1 MKNFGILSVL
11 HYLCRRKLTEMKQ
24 ITLIIACVWMTLATY
39 AQRTIIVEKG
49 NVQSLLAAIS
59 EANHLNADSTA
70 ERLFI
75 LIPDGYYDLGETTL
89 TRISGHNVALV
100 GQSMHGTIIR
110 NKPDVKTES
119 ISKTAVLQNRG
130 TGNYFQ
136 DLTLKNELDYYHVE
150 PDGRAVTL
158 QDKGTRTIC
167 NRVRMLSYQDT
178 YYSDYEQCQSYMQD
192 TEIHGTI
199 DFICGAGDVWF
210 ERCKIVTEKRTP
222 DGSGINIITAT
233 RTSETEWGYV
243 FNHCTIENDVSAF
256 NYGRSW
262 HTNPHCVWLY
272 TTLLTPEKL
281 EATRFDDEGMKV
293 SSNYFKEYGT
303 TDAKGHDIT
312 PKSNV
317 VRFTLRDHTQ
327 PFTAETIMTKE
338 EAKQYTVKRIFG
350 DWRPDKELRKIER
363 QVRKLKKQYKLN

>member
-1 MKNFGILSVL
+1 
-11 HYLCRRKLTEMKQ
+11 
-24 ITLIIACVWMTLATY
+24 MTLATY

-100 GQSMHGTIIR
+100 GQSMHGTIIQNR
-110 NKPDVKTES
+110 PDVKTES

-136 DLTLKNELDYYHVE
+136 DLTLKNALDYYAAGAA
-150 PDGRAVTL
+150 GRAVTL

-178 YYSDYEQCQSYMQD
+178 YYSDNEQCLSYMQD

-210 ERCKIVTEKRTP
+210 ERCRIVTEKRTP
-222 DGSGINIITAT
+222 DGSGVDIITAT

-281 EATRFDDEGMKV
+281 EATRFDDEGMKT
-293 SSNYFKEYGT
+293 SSNYFKEYAT
-303 TDAKGHDIT
+303 MDAAGRDIT

-327 PFTAETIMTKE
+327 PFTAETIMTKA

-350 DWRPDKELRKIER
+350 DWRPDKELKKIE
-363 QVRKLKKQYKLN
+363 QQARKLKKQYKLN

>member
-1 MKNFGILSVL
+1 
-11 HYLCRRKLTEMKQ
+11 MKQ
-24 ITLIIACVWMTLATY
+24 ILLIVACLMIPLAMKG
-39 AQRTIIVEKG
+39 QRVIVVEK
-49 NVQSLLAAIS
+49 NSVESLLAAIS
-59 EANHLNADSTA
+59 EANQRNDTVTA

-75 LIPDGYYDLGETTL
+75 MIPDGVYDLGETTL
-89 TRISGHNVALV
+89 TRISGHNIALV
-100 GQSMHGTIIR
+100 GESMAGTVIQ
-110 NKPDVKTES
+110 NKPDVTTES

-130 TGNYFQ
+130 MGNYFQ
-136 DLTLKNELDYYHVE
+136 DLTLKNALDYYHVE
-150 PDGRAVTL
+150 PAGRAVTL

-178 YYSDYEQCQSYMQD
+178 YYSDNELCQSYMQD

-210 ERCKIVTEKRTP
+210 ERCRIVTEKRTP
-222 DGSGINIITAT
+222 DGSGVDIITAT

-281 EATRFDDEGMKV
+281 ESTRFDDEGMKT
-293 SSNYFKEYGT
+293 SGNYFKEYGT
-303 TDAKGHDIT
+303 TDGAGRDIT

-327 PFTAETIMTKE
+327 PYTAETIMTKA
-338 EAKQYTVKRIFG
+338 EAKQYTVKRVFG
-350 DWRPDKELRKIER
+350 DWRPDKVLRKME
-363 QVRKLKKQYKLN
+363 QQARKLKKKHL